1 MLELYKTENIR
12 NFAIISHIDHGKSTL
27 ADRLLEITGTIEKN
41 KMKEQILDQMDLERE
56 KGITIKLQPVRM
68 IWQMPNH
75 SKIPNPLPCR
85 QTGKSQ
91 IPNKSQIPKSPPAAP
106 VPTAGRD
113 PLKADKIQNIL
124 KTENSTFNFDFYI
137 LNLIDTPGHVDFTY
151 EVSRS
156 LSAVEGAILLVDAT
170 QGIQAQ
176 TIFNLDLA
184 LKENLKIIPAINKID
199 LPNARIDEVIKDVAN
214 LLTEDV
220 SCVEKISAK
229 TGQGVEKILERIIK
243 DVPPPQE
250 NYQKPLRA
258 LIFDSF
264 FDPYKGV
271 IAYIRIVDGFLE
283 KGEKILFI
291 ATKTQGEIL
300 DLGIFVPEMKSKDKL
315 FAGEIGWVATG
326 IKEIEK
332 CRVGDTI
339 IKSQISNSKFQTNHK
354 FQNSKFKTNDQKNN
368 FNQQSKSE
376 PKPLSGY
383 KEPKPMVYASF
394 YLAEEKKFNLL
405 ANALKK
411 LKLNDAA
418 LVYYA
423 ESSNALGQGFRLGFL
438 GLLHLEIVSER
449 LKREYNLDLIITS
462 PSVAYRITQ
471 KNQKTKII
479 YSPADLPD
487 RSKILTIEEPWVKLD
502 IICPKSYLGS
512 IMELLKNY
520 DGVWQNTQY
529 LNPERIILKYEVPL
543 STIIVDF
550 YDQLKSVSS
559 GFASMNYHLLGFR
572 VSDLVK
578 LDILIAGEKIEAFSK
593 IVSRK
598 RAEQEGRNILLQL
611 KKVLPRQ
618 NFAVALQAVM
628 EGKIIARE
636 NISAYRKDVTAGLYG
651 GDYSRK
657 RKLLEK
663 QKKGKKK
670 MKKIGQ
676 VNIPTE
682 AFLAVL
688 RKK

>member
-1 MLELYKTENIR
+1 MTKKMQTQKNIR

-27 ADRLLEITGTIEKN
+27 ADRFLEITKTVEKN
-41 KMKEQILDQMDLERE
+41 KMKAQMLDQMDLERE

-68 IWQMPNH
+68 EY
-75 SKIPNPLPCR
+75 KIKNP
-85 QTGKSQ
+85 
-91 IPNKSQIPKSPPAAP
+91 
-106 VPTAGRD
+106 
-113 PLKADKIQNIL
+113 
-124 KTENSTFNFDFYI
+124 TFNFEHFT

-176 TIFNLDLA
+176 TIFNLDMA
-184 LKENLKIIPAINKID
+184 LNENLKIIPVVNKID
-199 LPNARIDEVIKDVAN
+199 LPNARIDEIVKDTAN
-214 LLTEDV
+214 LLAEDIGQ
-220 SCVEKISAK
+220 VEKISAK
-229 TGQGVEKILERIIK
+229 TGQGVEKIIERIIK
-243 DVPPPQE
+243 DVPPPE
-250 NYQKPLRA
+250 DNLQKPLRA

-271 IAYIRIVDGFLE
+271 IAYARIVDGFLE
-283 KGEKILFI
+283 KGDKILFM
-291 ATKTQGEIL
+291 ATGEQGEVL
-300 DLGIFVPEMKSKDKL
+300 DLGIFTPEMKSKDNL

-339 IKSQISNSKFQTNHK
+339 ASLKLKVESEKLKVIENK
-354 FQNSKFKTNDQKNN
+354 
-368 FNQQSKSE
+368 KSE
-376 PKPLSGY
+376 LKPLSGY

-394 YLAEEKKFNLL
+394 YLAEEKNFNVL
-405 ANALKK
+405 ATALKK

-418 LVYYA
+418 LTYQG
-423 ESSNALGQGFRLGFL
+423 ESSNALGQGFRIGFL
-438 GLLHLEIVSER
+438 GLLHLEIISER

-462 PSVAYRITQ
+462 PSVSYKVNL
-471 KNQKTKII
+471 KNQKTISI
-479 YSPADLPD
+479 YSPSDLPD
-487 RSKILTIEEPWVKLD
+487 RSKILTVEEPWVKLD

-512 IMELLKNY
+512 VMELLKNY
-520 DGVWQNTQY
+520 DGVWKDTQY
-529 LNPERIILKYEVPL
+529 INPERIILKYEAPL
-543 STIIVDF
+543 SMIIVDF

-559 GFASMNYHLLGFR
+559 GFASMSYNLIGFR

-578 LDILIAGEKIEAFSK
+578 LNILIAGEKAEAFSK

-598 RAEQEGRNILLQL
+598 RAYQEGKSVLHQL
-611 KKVLPRQ
+611 KKALPRQ
-618 NFAVALQAVM
+618 NFAIALQAAL
-628 EGKIIARE
+628 EEKIIARE
-636 NISAYRKDVTAGLYG
+636 NISAFRKDVTAGLYG

-663 QKKGKKK
+663 QKKGKKR
-670 MKKIGQ
+670 MKKMGQ
-676 VNIPTE
+676 VDIPTE